1 MILPFLV
8 LLLASL
14 AALPACKK
22 KKTESGGGGG
32 TETTPSPAQVSS
44 VSSDYLL
51 FAHLKAKD
59 IRDSTLFAEIKQ
71 AFEKSGGKADWDEME
86 GKAAK
91 EIGGVKPTDIDAV
104 TVFVTEVP
112 KNSMPKNSM
121 PKVVLIL
128 QANKPFNKTGV
139 FHLDPQAKPD
149 ASGFYT
155 IPGGD
160 RALVHFPDD
169 KTLVVLHPDLKQKYL
184 DGYAKN
190 RTGWPLNADLSKAA
204 AGHTLFAVAH
214 VDKVPNEM
222 TTGPVAQFGGPLL
235 SAKTVTLT
243 ADLKGKELSLTAR
256 AAFPDAASAGKARE
270 TVQGFIGMGAG
281 FLANFSQSKDVAE
294 FNSAIPAIKEA
305 QRALKDA
312 KVEVSGNDLVVSGS
326 YKADFDIGA
335 MVVQAVGK
343 WKGSS
348 ERLIET
354 NNFKQMVLALINY
367 ADTNQGV
374 AVIHAVGPEWSATQ
388 DRERQTS
395 PELARGHPALHRAAR
410 SLQAVQVERTVGLA
424 QQQEA
429 HREDAQDLRL
439 AEAGQAGLHARANG
453 HRPQR
458 PVAGRDEVSRFDS
471 RTARRTPSP

>member
-1 MILPFLV
+1 MLRRPLILPFLV

-32 TETTPSPAQVSS
+32 TETTPGPAQVSS

-71 AFEKSGGKADWDEME
+71 AFEKSGGKADWDKME

-112 KNSMPKNSM
+112 KNLPRSM

-128 QANKPFNKTGV
+128 QANKPFNKAGV

-256 AAFPDAASAGKARE
+256 AAFPDAASAG
-270 TVQGFIGMGAG
+270 QG
-281 FLANFSQSKDVAE
+281 
-294 FNSAIPAIKEA
+294 
-305 QRALKDA
+305 
-312 KVEVSGNDLVVSGS
+312 
-326 YKADFDIGA
+326 
-335 MVVQAVGK
+335 
-343 WKGSS
+343 
-348 ERLIET
+348 
-354 NNFKQMVLALINY
+354 
-367 ADTNQGV
+367 QGD
-374 AVIHAVGPEWSATQ
+374 GPGLY
-388 DRERQTS
+388 RNGGGLPRQ
-395 PELARGHPALHRAAR
+395 L
-410 SLQAVQVERTVGLA
+410 
-424 QQQEA
+424 
-429 HREDAQDLRL
+429 L
-439 AEAGQAGLHARANG
+439 AE
-453 HRPQR
+453 
-458 PVAGRDEVSRFDS
+458 
-471 RTARRTPSP
+471 

>member
-1 MILPFLV
+1 MMRLPLILPFLV

-59 IRDSTLFAEIKQ
+59 IRDSTLFAEMKQ

-112 KNSMPKNSM
+112 KNSMPRQ
-121 PKVVLIL
+121 VVLIL

-256 AAFPDAASAGKARE
+256 PRSPTRHRPGRP
-270 TVQGFIGMGAG
+270 GRR
-281 FLANFSQSKDVAE
+281 S
-294 FNSAIPAIKEA
+294 
-305 QRALKDA
+305 RALSEWGRA
-312 KVEVSGNDLVVSGS
+312 
-326 YKADFDIGA
+326 
-335 MVVQAVGK
+335 
-343 WKGSS
+343 SS
-348 ERLIET
+348 
-354 NNFKQMVLALINY
+354 
-367 ADTNQGV
+367 
-374 AVIHAVGPEWSATQ
+374 P
-388 DRERQTS
+388 TS
-395 PELARGHPALHRAAR
+395 RRVRMSPNSIQQFRR
-410 SLQAVQVERTVGLA
+410 SRKPNE
-424 QQQEA
+424 
-429 HREDAQDLRL
+429 H
-439 AEAGQAGLHARANG
+439 
-453 HRPQR
+453 
-458 PVAGRDEVSRFDS
+458 
-471 RTARRTPSP
+471 